1 MLYKFILTVLK
12 FLVSRLEANA
22 QAFERDAD
30 STKQTIDTL
39 IQKRMASMEAAGKV
53 SGLANNLNKLVS

>member
-1 MLYKFILTVLK
+1 MLYKFILAVLK